1 MEVSGAVGNEADP
14 RPGQGMGQR
23 LVKRAF
29 DLLVS
34 GVALVVLSPLIIVLA
49 AAVRIDSQGPA
60 LFKQERV
67 GRAGRPFRIY
77 KLRSMVRDAERMAGN
92 VSPTG
97 DPRVTRV
104 GAFLRKWYLDEL
116 PQLFNVLKGDMSL
129 VGPRPETPGYVAH
142 YTQDELRVLA
152 VKPGVA
158 GPSTLAFV
166 DESRLLDQ
174 AGDPEDYY
182 VNHLLHERVRLD
194 LEYVDR
200 RSLLGDVRLLLRQ
213 AWVIMSGRPPAIPP
227 TEHRQSPETHPS
239 GTHPSE
245 DSMIR

>member
-1 MEVSGAVGNEADP
+1 MEVWVAVDDEADA

-23 LVKRAF
+23 FAKRALDVF
-29 DLLVS
+29 VS
-34 GVALVVLSPLIIVLA
+34 GVALVVLSPLLIVLA
-49 AAVRIDSQGPA
+49 AAVRLDSQGPA

-67 GRAGRPFRIY
+67 GRGGRPFRIY

-142 YTQDELRVLA
+142 YTEDERRVLA
-152 VKPGVA
+152 MKPGVA
-158 GPSTLAFV
+158 GPSTLAFM
-166 DESRLLDQ
+166 DEARLLDQ
-174 AGDPEDYY
+174 ADDPEDYY
-182 VNHLLHERVRLD
+182 VSHLLHERVRLD
-194 LEYVDR
+194 LRYVDR

-213 AWVIMSGRPPAIPP
+213 VWVIVSGRSTAGPAR
-227 TEHRQSPETHPS
+227 EHVPSPGAHPS
-239 GTHPSE
+239 GTHRSGDPVV
-245 DSMIR
+245 R

>member
-1 MEVSGAVGNEADP
+1 MEVLVAVGDEADASPGP
-14 RPGQGMGQR
+14 RMAQR
-23 LVKRAF
+23 FAKRAF

-34 GVALVVLSPLIIVLA
+34 GVALVVLSPLLIVLA
-49 AAVRIDSQGPA
+49 AAVKLDSRGPA
-60 LFKQERV
+60 LFKQVRV

-97 DPRVTRV
+97 DPRITRV

-116 PQLFNVLKGDMSL
+116 PQLFNVIKGDMSL

-142 YTQDELRVLA
+142 YTQDERRVLA

-166 DESRLLDQ
+166 DESRLLDE
-174 AGDPEDYY
+174 ADDPEDYY

-194 LEYVDR
+194 LRYVDR
-200 RSLLGDVRLLLRQ
+200 RSLLGDVRLLVRQ
-213 AWVIMSGRPPAIPP
+213 VWVIMSGRSPVRPRR
-227 TEHRQSPETHPS
+227 EHRPSPETHPS

-245 DSMIR
+245 DTMVR

>member
-1 MEVSGAVGNEADP
+1 MEVRVAVGDEADAG
-14 RPGQGMGQR
+14 PGPGVGQR
-23 LVKRAF
+23 FTKRAF
-29 DLLVS
+29 DILVS
-34 GVALVVLSPLIIVLA
+34 GVALVVLSPLLFVLA
-49 AAVRIDSQGPA
+49 AAVRLDSQGPA

-104 GAFLRKWYLDEL
+104 GAFLRRWYLDEL

-142 YTQDELRVLA
+142 YTEDERRVFA

-158 GPSTLAFV
+158 GPSTLAFME
-166 DESRLLDQ
+166 ESLLLDE
-174 AGDPEDYY
+174 ADDPEEYY
-182 VNHLLHERVRLD
+182 VSHLLHERVRLD
-194 LEYVDR
+194 LQYVDR
-200 RSLLGDVRLLLRQ
+200 GSLLGDVRLLLRQ
-213 AWVIMSGRPPAIPP
+213 VWVIMSGRSPAGSR
-227 TEHRQSPETHPS
+227 EHVPSPGAQPS
-239 GTHPSE
+239 GTDPSE
-245 DSMIR
+245 DTMVR

>member
-1 MEVSGAVGNEADP
+1 MEALRAVGDEVEA
-14 RPGQGMGQR
+14 RPGQGIGQR

-34 GVALVVLSPLIIVLA
+34 GVALVVLSPLMIVLA
-49 AAVRIDSQGPA
+49 AAVRLDSQGPA

-77 KLRSMVRDAERMAGN
+77 KLRSMVRDAERLAGN
-92 VSPTG
+92 VSPKG

-104 GAFLRKWYLDEL
+104 GAFLRRWYLDEL

-129 VGPRPETPGYVAH
+129 VGPRPETPGYVAL
-142 YTQDELRVLA
+142 YTEDQLRVLA

-158 GPSTLAFV
+158 GPSTLAFI

-174 AGDPEDYY
+174 ADDPEDYY

-194 LEYVDR
+194 LQYVDR
-200 RSLLGDVRLLLRQ
+200 RSLRGDVALLVRQ
-213 AWVIMSGRPPAIPP
+213 VWVIACGRSMAS
-227 TEHRQSPETHPS
+227 SPREQVPSPGTHLS
-239 GTHPSE
+239 GTNPSE
-245 DSMIR
+245 DTMVR